1 MTDKLLVKDLVKVFG
16 RRSEDALDLLSNG
29 WSRDDIY
36 RKTQSTI
43 AVQDANFSVREGEI
57 FVVMGLSGSGKST
70 LIRMLNRLIEPTSGQ
85 LLLAGR
91 DLTKMGE
98 EIGRASWGERGW
110 QEVENMG

>member
-70 LIRMLNRLIEPTSGQ
+70 LSYEERREGKECLNTCRLG
-85 LLLAGR
+85 LWAYHKKKNKR
-91 DLTKMGE
+91 
-98 EIGRASWGERGW
+98 
-110 QEVENMG
+110 